1 MVGSVGGFDPY
12 MRYLFIIIYIYTY
25 IFICLFTSIHISS
38 ILMKNTWVSRNKL
51 LKFLFP
57 LRNFDNVS
65 QQVKFSSMGIHVQKC
80 VVGICLVRITAN
92 QQIISTPPKANVSP
106 EKGTI

>member
-1 MVGSVGGFDPY
+1 
-12 MRYLFIIIYIYTY
+12 
-25 IFICLFTSIHISS
+25 
-38 ILMKNTWVSRNKL
+38 MKNTWVSRNKL
-51 LKFLFP
+51 FKFIFP
-57 LRNFDNVS
+57 LRNLDNIS

-80 VVGICLVRITAN
+80 VVGICLVRTTAN